1 MTLRAENGRYILTA
15 RKGKVVTNGEI
26 YGKQIIL
33 AIGLASGD
41 YYEIDESE
49 VENGAFE

>member
-1 MTLRAENGRYILTA
+1 MTIRAENGRYILTA
-15 RKGKVVTNGEI
+15 RKGKVITNGEI
-26 YGKQIIL
+26 FGKKIIL

-49 VENGAFE
+49 VPNGVSE